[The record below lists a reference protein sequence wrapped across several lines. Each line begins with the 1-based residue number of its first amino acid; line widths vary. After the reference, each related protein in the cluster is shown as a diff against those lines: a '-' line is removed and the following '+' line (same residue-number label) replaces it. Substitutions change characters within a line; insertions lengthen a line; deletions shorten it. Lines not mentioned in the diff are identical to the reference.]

1 MTENEKR
8 LYRQLHGSDSMELL
22 PGGQVSQSAG
32 VNASIN
38 QIVGNPAFKAEISIQ
53 VFIRYF
59 TDAVAN
65 TPGTPA
71 AAGAPPAAQQG
82 NLPIYLF
89 GNIDFIANYARARQL
104 VPGQGAVYGWGNS
117 HQVRIGE
124 GMQRGYIQV
133 GAVAPLPYPYGS
145 VWFGNTLPGDLLF
158 MYPMAPFVAA
168 NVADSWRAEVIIRCP
183 NVPYLSLLA
192 ALASDTFSINMI
204 RYVVPV
210 ATIAQLGQQITLI
223 RNSLFGKTSTDT
235 LDPQT
240 FITPGTFQPQIADV
254 PINLPMDKNLVLAT
268 QAIYPGVVAVPAFTW
283 TVTVASIN
291 KLVA

>member
-38 QIVGNPAFKAEISIQ
+38 QIVGNPAFKAEISLQ

-71 AAGAPPAAQQG
+71 AAGAPPAAQLV

-89 GNIDFIANYARARQL
+89 GNIDYVANYARARQL
-104 VPGQGAVYGWGNS
+104 VPAIAGWNNAAMAM
-117 HQVRIGE
+117 VRIGDGVAYE
-124 GMQRGYIQV
+124 YIQR
-133 GAVAPLPYPYGS
+133 GAVAPLPYPLGS
-145 VWFGNTLPGDLLF
+145 VWFNNTLPGDLLF
-158 MYPMAPFVAA
+158 MYPMDLFVAA
-168 NVADSWRAEVIIRCP
+168 AVATSWRAEIIVRCP
-183 NVPYLSLLA
+183 NVPYTSLLA
-192 ALASDTFSINMI
+192 ALASDTFAINMI
-204 RYVVPV
+204 RYVVPA
-210 ATIAQLGQQITLI
+210 ATIAQLGEQITLI

-240 FITPGTFQPQIADV
+240 FITPGTFQPQIADI
-254 PINLPMDKNLVLAT
+254 PINLPMDKNLVAASY
-268 QAIYPGVVAVPAFTW
+268 AIYPGVVAVPAFTW
-283 TVTVASIN
+283 TITVSTIN